1 MKQPLLHVCFLLA
14 VFLSANVLAQNPVQ
28 IQFQTDPV
36 LTQTGTDSLFTV
48 VTTTSIFS
56 MTWKYNGL
64 DTLGSW
70 SGGTSNINPVT
81 QFLGRVT
88 ITSNQLRIGSTQLR
102 DAGNYSVEVTPVGTT
117 GQTSNSRSVQLR
129 VFEAVAGVT
138 LSIPSV
144 TVEGGNVTL
153 TCAWT
158 AGTEIS
164 VQWAKGGLT
173 ITADSRITIS
183 GGSLVINP
191 VNRDDA
197 GEYKC
202 TASNPVS
209 AQTATRSLTVYYGPD
224 TPVLTKD
231 TSKNCV
237 GGGDVLVGKAVRLT
251 CTSVSLPPAIFSW
264 EFNGNPI
271 SGQPDGGVL
280 TIQTYSTNESGKY
293 ACTAK
298 NSITGGTSKQTTSL
312 AVVDVCLDGGEVAGI
327 VIGSFLLLV
336 IIVLLIV
343 LLICLVRRKR
353 VQQRQRDNIFI
364 PKTETNQRPNPP
376 ATQPNARGDLEPGPE
391 PPIYPGNG
399 QTRRSV
405 PLNTIQREN
414 NAQTLTVNRRQNYD
428 TLLHNGRTLTNG
440 LLHNGIQRTNSN
452 PHNGIDNPAFTHTEA
467 LNANNLPNT
476 QQPNP
481 NVVIQAGNNQG
492 GQPPAVQVSFNTLP
506 RTTEPNAQMPT
517 INLNLNSY
525 PPNNQQIQPES
536 FVPAI
541 NPADTMQQNL
551 LNTRQSN
558 PTIPHHLYPG
568 DPGLNGHVN
577 RNLDNP
583 GLIPTGYTHF
593 NSNVAPQQDANTQT
607 NQQELHRTARVQE
620 ATPSST
626 RRQMPWDRL
635 RGTPAY
641 PNGTQA
647 SPEYPSD
654 TTDYTRN
661 RDTQEVRAPV
671 RAPVRSQPPNQTVSR
686 RRTPPRRDPPLYDTE
701 SSSRTTD
708 HRHPNARITQ
718 LEPSHRSERSP
729 RAQSHSTERDI
740 RGSQTALRQEMTR
753 SSNPQA
759 LSLTSQLASAGRA
772 GVSQAPTAEQV
783 QALQGVDT
791 RALVDPNHF
800 RQAQVGQ
807 QRIEAPVQATL
818 NHGSQPQP
826 ARNVARQPQQG
837 GLAPA
842 PNSSAQPNPSSLTQ
856 AALKVHTERA
866 QAFQSRRQQ
875 TQATLLSNRQPQTQT
890 PATGAQHPPTPPPV
904 IPLVDFQTL
913 PKERTQ
919 HRSPARGPLP
929 VRHTGQQPWS
939 GRPGQPTA
947 VAANRHHHH
956 GNGHMHVGAQR
967 QGHGHAQGHGRPA
980 HVTHTRQQQAHR
992 GRPRR

>member
-14 VFLSANVLAQNPVQ
+14 VFLSASVLAQNPVQ

-138 LSIPSV
+138 LSISSV

-298 NSITGGTSKQTTSL
+298 NSITGGTSKQTTTL

-376 ATQPNARGDLEPGPE
+376 ATQPNARGDLEPGPD

-405 PLNTIQREN
+405 PVNTIQP
-414 NAQTLTVNRRQNYD
+414 TSP
-428 TLLHNGRTLTNG
+428 
-440 LLHNGIQRTNSN
+440 QRK
-452 PHNGIDNPAFTHTEA
+452 TEA
-467 LNANNLPNT
+467 L
-476 QQPNP
+476 
-481 NVVIQAGNNQG
+481 
-492 GQPPAVQVSFNTLP
+492 
-506 RTTEPNAQMPT
+506 R
-517 INLNLNSY
+517 
-525 PPNNQQIQPES
+525 
-536 FVPAI
+536 
-541 NPADTMQQNL
+541 D
-551 LNTRQSN
+551 
-558 PTIPHHLYPG
+558 
-568 DPGLNGHVN
+568 VN
-577 RNLDNP
+577 RL
-583 GLIPTGYTHF
+583 
-593 NSNVAPQQDANTQT
+593 
-607 NQQELHRTARVQE
+607 
-620 ATPSST
+620 
-626 RRQMPWDRL
+626 
-635 RGTPAY
+635 
-641 PNGTQA
+641 
-647 SPEYPSD
+647 
-654 TTDYTRN
+654 
-661 RDTQEVRAPV
+661 
-671 RAPVRSQPPNQTVSR
+671 
-686 RRTPPRRDPPLYDTE
+686 
-701 SSSRTTD
+701 
-708 HRHPNARITQ
+708 
-718 LEPSHRSERSP
+718 
-729 RAQSHSTERDI
+729 
-740 RGSQTALRQEMTR
+740 R
-753 SSNPQA
+753 SSNVLQQQLQTNKAADRSYPKFHQA
-759 LSLTSQLASAGRA
+759 GL
-772 GVSQAPTAEQV
+772 TAELCFHKSCHAMCV
-783 QALQGVDT
+783 SRNDAFFLKKINMSPMEMIEFKI
-791 RALVDPNHF
+791 LKNFHF
-800 RQAQVGQ
+800 
-807 QRIEAPVQATL
+807 
-818 NHGSQPQP
+818 
-826 ARNVARQPQQG
+826 
-837 GLAPA
+837 
-842 PNSSAQPNPSSLTQ
+842 
-856 AALKVHTERA
+856 
-866 QAFQSRRQQ
+866 
-875 TQATLLSNRQPQTQT
+875 
-890 PATGAQHPPTPPPV
+890 
-904 IPLVDFQTL
+904 
-913 PKERTQ
+913 
-919 HRSPARGPLP
+919 
-929 VRHTGQQPWS
+929 
-939 GRPGQPTA
+939 
-947 VAANRHHHH
+947 
-956 GNGHMHVGAQR
+956 
-967 QGHGHAQGHGRPA
+967 
-980 HVTHTRQQQAHR
+980 
-992 GRPRR
+992 